1 MPQQVFIESRNQ
13 TIEFPDDATQE
24 EIDSFVAAEFPRTGK
39 DVAYDL
45 SKFSDVADMRD
56 FIAMMPDEDYVKLN
70 NYKADEKLSWG
81 ELAGIAGEALGTI
94 VGDAVKGV
102 GSAVTRAGDGVM
114 ESAARGVGAGTI
126 DLVNLGQKLITP
138 NKRIPSLEEFLKQTK
153 DQPLETIADETSPF
167 GRKQIPNTQE
177 DYKALIDRQRFEEL
191 QSLAMA
197 EASEKLI
204 KGAPIEEVARGASY
218 LDAITLAG
226 LGKNIAKAGLKTI
239 FKKTAQAPIQT
250 TAKIG
255 AETASAAGTT
265 AGRNAEAFAQ
275 KVGEGARKAG
285 FTGVEFG
292 AKAVKGVADLGKTV
306 MDAADALGLK
316 NPLVRAGI
324 GAAIGTQEGG
334 ERGGVIGG
342 IIGSAAPVIARKGLG
357 LVSGTADFIGAA
369 AKVGKSGPSRVG
381 FLERMAQAAD
391 ISPEAR
397 QFAEKVLFAQPFMQ
411 AAGEVAR
418 QTALRSL
425 IGVPVGAALG
435 YATDGERGAAA
446 GAGSGLAVSGL
457 SGTLA
462 TAIDTIK
469 YIAGKSTARSQ
480 RNAMGDIRSF
490 VNNIPDDVA
499 RTGYAEFMDK
509 AIQVAGPERAAD
521 MLDHLRLAEGM
532 GATVEVVPPS
542 KRKDAFNAFDYSG
555 QGGGK
560 IIINPDRLTPGS
572 VAHETFHQLLNVGVK
587 TELGNALREVYM
599 PQRDADGNIIK
610 QGLFDDAEFAKRA
623 AQLANEYK
631 NNPEGYRMALD
642 YANKLKDPAGVSPEA
657 LDQARMFVIDEMTAE
672 YSENFMGRGRPG
684 VFNPDRLPLWH
695 RNLLRQIDDK
705 ILNTI
710 TDKIYADKN
719 IKGPNTPFFTDE
731 NGKPVRVPQ
740 LDKVLNRAFAN
751 KMARDRGQT
760 AGKMGRPS
768 EVVIPTKPRDL
779 VAFAQATFGATRDIL
794 GTDEKGNPYVL
805 TDKERKATTA
815 ADFEAAKEAFQSLPQ
830 EAKATVQVTNKTGQ
844 PVDINSKSAQIR
856 ITQQTP
862 NDVFEAFLRV
872 AKERGMGNQQIA
884 NMRQIY
890 QAITAEEGP
899 TFNTVNNPVY
909 KFNARTGGMRAEVRP
924 PTRQEV
930 YPLGIRINS
939 AGGFNV
945 DYIDMSRV
953 KANAQKILDNPNYK
967 GIWSG
972 MDDFMG
978 DFKRSLKNLSDQNAI
993 PSAELL
999 GKGNEKIGAVK
1010 RDLIA
1015 EAMNVTL
1022 PKRLEYTNQPVI
1034 DPLTLLT
1041 SEGKERRVGGSAIR
1055 DFRIERLTEVI
1066 PTDERMKVVQEN
1078 FYDRLVSRFQP
1089 SAFVRETLPNGETL
1103 TNPDGYRIL
1112 KKTDGKLFR
1121 VYDDNGAL
1129 LGTSS
1134 SEDAAMKKAQSDYA
1148 KKQAKE
1154 EPAIK
1159 RFQFAGESA
1168 QMPQFMR
1175 DSLET
1180 AKSMAAAGK
1189 SSAEIRAITGWFP
1202 GNYDDKM
1209 RWEVP
1214 DNESLIKGTAKAD
1227 ELVSRAWKKVTQPRQ
1242 PDSPTAQLQ
1251 DILRHPALFSAY
1263 PEAAAIPV
1271 VADINLSS
1279 YGAIGPMA
1287 GFDGNVIQVNGNL
1300 SGDRL
1305 KSTLLHEVQHW
1316 IQDKE
1321 GFAKGGSL
1329 EMAQQLI
1336 DIGKQAVEERS
1347 WRSEIKRSGSEN
1359 AAIKEYKETGLE
1371 DLIPKK
1377 RPLANKTDSEIA
1389 SLAKL
1394 TDEKVSRNPIEAY
1407 RKFAG
1412 EIESRDIQA
1421 RQNFTPE
1428 QRKAIEPY
1436 SSENIAKEE
1445 AIVLKEESPAI
1456 KRFQPVSPEQDAGI
1470 FEQKGLE
1477 NHVLKPILGA
1487 AFTFNPKKINEKYIK
1502 QAKEVA
1508 DRLGGGRAF
1517 NPSRKS
1523 GDDGQARVQ
1532 MDGLRSSELRT
1543 KQEIDARILQD
1554 SPNGVIKEGGEHF
1567 SFIPDN
1573 KEYVIKVTKPSET
1586 GTSGFIVDEYVA
1598 PGFDQKQF
1606 RFLNFRRAS
1615 VSEYVARTALFS
1627 KLFNIPWQV
1636 VEVAQD
1642 ADGQPVIY
1650 SMMKKIEGERLK
1662 DTNPSDRKAVEK
1674 LMASKGFK
1682 FLGDSYLTFRK
1693 GSEPLEGITFFNA
1706 KTGVLISD
1714 AEPRNF
1720 VRTPSGKIEP
1730 VDLMINVFPTEYNI
1744 RFQPDS
1750 ASPSILNGSNGTRII
1765 KSPSGK
1771 FRVYSATGALL
1782 GIRDTE
1788 EAAKKLATK

>member
-138 NKRIPSLEEFLKQTK
+138 NERIPSLEEFMQTPRT
-153 DQPLETIADETSPF
+153 QFGYAYGPGSPSA
-167 GRKQIPNTQE
+167 QQVAPSVQ
-177 DYKALIDRQRFEEL
+177 DYQNLINQQRTVEL
-191 QSLAMA
+191 QSLDLA

-226 LGKNIAKAGLKTI
+226 LGKSIAKAGLRSI
-239 FKKTAQAPIQT
+239 YKKTAQAPIEIV
-250 TAKIG
+250 AK
-255 AETASAAGTT
+255 ASPEMVAKVGPEIIDNAAKATIESRQSFIP
-265 AGRNAEAFAQ
+265 ANMMRNAEAFAQ
-275 KVGEGARKAG
+275 KVGEGAKKAG
-285 FTGVEFG
+285 FTGVELG
-292 AKAVKGVADLGKTV
+292 AKTVEKTADIGKGIINVANK
-306 MDAADALGLK
+306 LGLE
-316 NPLVRAGI
+316 NAALRGTI
-324 GAAIGTQEGG
+324 GGAIGYQDGG
-334 ERGGVIGG
+334 TSGAITGTL
-342 IIGSAAPVIARKGLG
+342 IGSAAPVIARKGLG

-369 AKVGKSGPSRVG
+369 AKAAKSGPSRVG
-381 FLERMAQAAD
+381 IFEKMAQAAD

-418 QTALRSL
+418 QTAIRSL

-469 YIAGKSTARSQ
+469 SIAGKSTARSQ

-572 VAHETFHQLLNVGVK
+572 VAHETFHQLLHVGVK

-657 LDQARMFVIDEMTAE
+657 LDEARMFVIDEMTAE

-740 LDKVLNRAFAN
+740 LDKILNRAFAN

-967 GIWSG
+967 GIWDG
-972 MDDFMG
+972 MDDFMS

-1089 SAFVRETLPNGETL
+1089 SAFVREALPNGETL

-1112 KKTDGKLFR
+1112 KKTGGKLFR

-1148 KKQAKE
+1148 KKVEKE
-1154 EPAIK
+1154 EPA
-1159 RFQFAGESA
+1159 
-1168 QMPQFMR
+1168 
-1175 DSLET
+1175 
-1180 AKSMAAAGK
+1180 
-1189 SSAEIRAITGWFP
+1189 
-1202 GNYDDKM
+1202 
-1209 RWEVP
+1209 
-1214 DNESLIKGTAKAD
+1214 
-1227 ELVSRAWKKVTQPRQ
+1227 
-1242 PDSPTAQLQ
+1242 
-1251 DILRHPALFSAY
+1251 
-1263 PEAAAIPV
+1263 
-1271 VADINLSS
+1271 
-1279 YGAIGPMA
+1279 
-1287 GFDGNVIQVNGNL
+1287 
-1300 SGDRL
+1300 
-1305 KSTLLHEVQHW
+1305 ST
-1316 IQDKE
+1316 
-1321 GFAKGGSL
+1321 
-1329 EMAQQLI
+1329 
-1336 DIGKQAVEERS
+1336 
-1347 WRSEIKRSGSEN
+1347 
-1359 AAIKEYKETGLE
+1359 
-1371 DLIPKK
+1371 
-1377 RPLANKTDSEIA
+1377 
-1389 SLAKL
+1389 
-1394 TDEKVSRNPIEAY
+1394 
-1407 RKFAG
+1407 
-1412 EIESRDIQA
+1412 
-1421 RQNFTPE
+1421 
-1428 QRKAIEPY
+1428 
-1436 SSENIAKEE
+1436 
-1445 AIVLKEESPAI
+1445 
-1456 KRFQPVSPEQDAGI
+1456 KRFQPDAAYRTAIQSGDSGTDNLGMLIQAAPAAERANVIEQWMQRNPQSAAAVQRMVEEAAKKAGYNSPKLFHGTGAEFTIFDKKRGGSSTEAQSAKIAFFFTDDEATAKAYAIYAAEEGPVKAALKKAELAEKRGDWNAYDAAIQEAESLENYEATLKRRESAKVVSTYLRGDFLEFDAKGQTPQELSDGDIDKGITNQLRKAQRAGKAGVLFKNLDDAVNLSNRPSNHYAVFDPNQIKSADPITYDDAGNI
-1470 FEQKGLE
+1470 IPPSQR
-1477 NHVLKPILGA
+1477 
-1487 AFTFNPKKINEKYIK
+1487 FNVE
-1502 QAKEVA
+1502 
-1508 DRLGGGRAF
+1508 
-1517 NPSRKS
+1517 
-1523 GDDGQARVQ
+1523 
-1532 MDGLRSSELRT
+1532 
-1543 KQEIDARILQD
+1543 
-1554 SPNGVIKEGGEHF
+1554 SP
-1567 SFIPDN
+1567 D
-1573 KEYVIKVTKPSET
+1573 
-1586 GTSGFIVDEYVA
+1586 
-1598 PGFDQKQF
+1598 
-1606 RFLNFRRAS
+1606 
-1615 VSEYVARTALFS
+1615 
-1627 KLFNIPWQV
+1627 
-1636 VEVAQD
+1636 
-1642 ADGQPVIY
+1642 
-1650 SMMKKIEGERLK
+1650 
-1662 DTNPSDRKAVEK
+1662 
-1674 LMASKGFK
+1674 
-1682 FLGDSYLTFRK
+1682 
-1693 GSEPLEGITFFNA
+1693 
-1706 KTGVLISD
+1706 
-1714 AEPRNF
+1714 
-1720 VRTPSGKIEP
+1720 
-1730 VDLMINVFPTEYNI
+1730 I

-1771 FRVYSATGALL
+1771 FRVYSAAGTLL

>member
-70 NYKADEKLSWG
+70 NYRADEKLSWG
-81 ELAGIAGEALGTI
+81 ELAGIAGETLGTI

-138 NKRIPSLEEFLKQTK
+138 NERIPSLEEFMQTPRTQFLYAYGPGSPSAKQVAPSV
-153 DQPLETIADETSPF
+153 Q
-167 GRKQIPNTQE
+167 
-177 DYKALIDRQRFEEL
+177 DYQNLINQQRTAEL
-191 QSLAMA
+191 QSLDLA

-250 TAKIG
+250 AAKAGPGIIDN
-255 AETASAAGTT
+255 AAAATIESGQSFIP
-265 AGRNAEAFAQ
+265 AGLRQNTEAFAQ
-275 KVGEGARKAG
+275 KVGEGAKKAG
-285 FTGVEFG
+285 FTGVELG
-292 AKAVKGVADLGKTV
+292 AKAVEKTADLGKGIINV
-306 MDAADALGLK
+306 ANKLGLE
-316 NPLVRAGI
+316 NAALRGTI
-324 GAAIGTQEGG
+324 GGAIGYQDGG
-334 ERGGVIGG
+334 TSGAIAGT

-369 AKVGKSGPSRVG
+369 AKAAKTGPSRVG
-381 FLERMAQAAD
+381 IFEKMAQAAD

-397 QFAEKVLFAQPFMQ
+397 KVAERLLFAQPFVQ
-411 AAGEVAR
+411 AGAEAARKAAGSAV
-418 QTALRSL
+418 

-446 GAGSGLAVSGL
+446 GAGAGLAISALTGPIEA
-457 SGTLA
+457 S
-462 TAIDTIK
+462 IDSIK
-469 YIAGKSTARSQ
+469 AIAGKSTARSQ
-480 RNAMGDIRSF
+480 RNAIGDIRSF

-499 RTGYAEFMDK
+499 RTGYAELMDR

-542 KRKDAFNAFDYSG
+542 KRKNAFNAFDYKG

-572 VAHETFHQLLNVGVK
+572 VAHETFHQLLHVGVK
-587 TELGNALREVYM
+587 AELEQSLRNVYM

-610 QGLFDDAEFAKRA
+610 QGLFDDAEFAKKA
-623 AQLANEYK
+623 SELAELYK
-631 NNPEGYRMALD
+631 DNPKGYDMALD

-657 LDQARMFVIDEMTAE
+657 LDEARMFVIDEMTAE

-794 GTDEKGNPYVL
+794 GTDENGNPYVL

-1148 KKQAKE
+1148 KKVEKE

-1159 RFQFAGESA
+1159 RFQ
-1168 QMPQFMR
+1168 P
-1175 DSLET
+1175 
-1180 AKSMAAAGK
+1180 
-1189 SSAEIRAITGWFP
+1189 IT
-1202 GNYDDKM
+1202 
-1209 RWEVP
+1209 
-1214 DNESLIKGTAKAD
+1214 
-1227 ELVSRAWKKVTQPRQ
+1227 
-1242 PDSPTAQLQ
+1242 
-1251 DILRHPALFSAY
+1251 
-1263 PEAAAIPV
+1263 
-1271 VADINLSS
+1271 
-1279 YGAIGPMA
+1279 
-1287 GFDGNVIQVNGNL
+1287 
-1300 SGDRL
+1300 
-1305 KSTLLHEVQHW
+1305 
-1316 IQDKE
+1316 
-1321 GFAKGGSL
+1321 
-1329 EMAQQLI
+1329 
-1336 DIGKQAVEERS
+1336 
-1347 WRSEIKRSGSEN
+1347 
-1359 AAIKEYKETGLE
+1359 
-1371 DLIPKK
+1371 
-1377 RPLANKTDSEIA
+1377 
-1389 SLAKL
+1389 
-1394 TDEKVSRNPIEAY
+1394 
-1407 RKFAG
+1407 
-1412 EIESRDIQA
+1412 
-1421 RQNFTPE
+1421 
-1428 QRKAIEPY
+1428 
-1436 SSENIAKEE
+1436 
-1445 AIVLKEESPAI
+1445 
-1456 KRFQPVSPEQDAGI
+1456 PEQDAAFLRAAQAGDTATAQKMVEEAAKKAGYNVGPVWHGSA
-1470 FEQKGLE
+1470 EQFNEFDKSRWGE
-1477 NHVLKPILGA
+1477 SDEGYLGA
-1487 AFTFNPKKINEKYIK
+1487 GFYFT
-1502 QAKEVA
+1502 
-1508 DRLGGGRAF
+1508 DR
-1517 NPSRKS
+1517 P
-1523 GDDGQARVQ
+1523 
-1532 MDGLRSSELRT
+1532 
-1543 KQEIDARILQD
+1543 
-1554 SPNGVIKEGGEHF
+1554 
-1567 SFIPDN
+1567 
-1573 KEYVIKVTKPSET
+1573 
-1586 GTSGFIVDEYVA
+1586 
-1598 PGFDQKQF
+1598 
-1606 RFLNFRRAS
+1606 
-1615 VSEYVARTALFS
+1615 
-1627 KLFNIPWQV
+1627 
-1636 VEVAQD
+1636 EVAQW
-1642 ADGQPVIY
+1642 Y
-1650 SMMKKIEGERLK
+1650 
-1662 DTNPSDRKAVEK
+1662 T
-1674 LMASKGFK
+1674 
-1682 FLGDSYLTFRK
+1682 K
-1693 GSEPLEGITFFNA
+1693 GSPNASIYRVFLKQKRPASIGMVNGKRADIAQYAQDLTGQAFDRYDRSPEMSVKITQALQRFGIDGINYTFKDGSKELTVFEPSSIKSADPITYDDAGNIIPLSQRFN
-1706 KTGVLISD
+1706 VESPD
-1714 AEPRNF
+1714 
-1720 VRTPSGKIEP
+1720 
-1730 VDLMINVFPTEYNI
+1730 I

-1771 FRVYSATGALL
+1771 FRVYSAAGALL